1 MLKVYDFSPFLGIGG
16 TAGSPRRDSFDRRDA
31 TSLGTMAGTGF
42 SGGLDSQLSRQMT
55 QQKGNQFYGPLGS
68 VTASG
73 PGPIGMIPPSQS
85 LTPPPSL
92 NGGSL
97 GNLNLGEYYDI
108 QTFSSYRFYCAEVLF
123 IF

>member
-1 MLKVYDFSPFLGIGG
+1 
-16 TAGSPRRDSFDRRDA
+16 
-31 TSLGTMAGTGF
+31 MAGTGF

-97 GNLNLGEYYDI
+97 GNLNLGESCDI
-108 QTFSSYRFYCAEVLF
+108 QTFSCIGTIVPKSY
-123 IF
+123 